1 MRLFVQCPLAF
12 CSVHLRCEGGLR
24 LQNLSVQAKTEKE
37 EDGRLHVGKLRTPVL
52 TREGGFM
59 KGINSKIRTVWGAS
73 EIGFSI
79 AATLETAFFLFFL
92 TDVAQL
98 PLAISGFIAAGA
110 SAVDTVSALVAGVF
124 IDKFH
129 FKRGKYR
136 PWLIVAPTAA
146 MVFFVLSFTKIGG
159 DLTAGIIIGVG
170 YIISHFFW
178 NVTYASIR
186 SMTNVLTDDPAERT
200 FLSGRLGA
208 GAALGRVAA
217 SKLVPWITAALTAIV
232 SGVGAYTACAAIVSL
247 LYIAAMAVCFWATKG
262 YDTES
267 KSEGKKVSL
276 VAMSKNIVSNPN
288 LIGVVL
294 HDILRLIAY
303 YTVAAGTAYYA
314 KVVLGDA
321 AASGTVLMMFYLG
334 CFVGSFIAARVAK
347 VVGTKNATLI
357 GVGGWLVLWAVAY
370 FLSPGYILLNVLL
383 FCSQVFFSF
392 AYGLS
397 ANLYSM
403 CATWSH
409 WKTGENT
416 VGVTMSIMTVA
427 VKLGVTLRAMILP
440 AFLALVSYDAT
451 ATVFDAAAQAGIV
464 QMYFLLPLSL
474 LIASLIPLIFL
485 FKIKDED
492 VAKMNEDINARTAA

>member
-12 CSVHLRCEGGLR
+12 CSAHLRCEGGLR

-159 DLTAGIIIGVG
+159 DLTAGIVIGVG

-186 SMTNVLTDDPAERT
+186 SMTNVLTDDPAERA
-200 FLSGRLGA
+200 FSP
-208 GAALGRVAA
+208 AAW
-217 SKLVPWITAALTAIV
+217 VPA
-232 SGVGAYTACAAIVSL
+232 
-247 LYIAAMAVCFWATKG
+247 
-262 YDTES
+262 
-267 KSEGKKVSL
+267 
-276 VAMSKNIVSNPN
+276 P
-288 LIGVVL
+288 
-294 HDILRLIAY
+294 
-303 YTVAAGTAYYA
+303 
-314 KVVLGDA
+314 
-321 AASGTVLMMFYLG
+321 
-334 CFVGSFIAARVAK
+334 
-347 VVGTKNATLI
+347 
-357 GVGGWLVLWAVAY
+357 
-370 FLSPGYILLNVLL
+370 
-383 FCSQVFFSF
+383 
-392 AYGLS
+392 LS
-397 ANLYSM
+397 A
-403 CATWSH
+403 A
-409 WKTGENT
+409 
-416 VGVTMSIMTVA
+416 
-427 VKLGVTLRAMILP
+427 
-440 AFLALVSYDAT
+440 
-451 ATVFDAAAQAGIV
+451 
-464 QMYFLLPLSL
+464 
-474 LIASLIPLIFL
+474 
-485 FKIKDED
+485 
-492 VAKMNEDINARTAA
+492 